1 MPRHTLRPAVFLL
14 WAFFAL
20 FAGPGPGLALAQTAT
35 PSTFPATSW
44 QTASSPESLGW
55 SKEKLAQARQYAESI
70 HSSAVMI
77 VQHGVVID
85 QWGDIDKKI
94 NGYSIRK
101 SLISA
106 LYGIYAAEGVIDLN
120 ETLEHAGIDE
130 KSDPLTKAER
140 QARIV
145 DLLRARSGV
154 YHPVDFET
162 EGMKRLRPP
171 RGSHA
176 PGTYWYYNNWDF
188 NVVGAFFE
196 KKTGMKM
203 GDAFYQRIAKPI
215 GMQDFR
221 PGDVHYFGGPL
232 SVYPGYQIEIT
243 ARDLARFGL
252 LYLQDGQW
260 QGKQIVPAAWVD
272 KSTHATEM
280 VNAAGVEL
288 GGYEY
293 LWWVEYNGV
302 TFGDATVPGM
312 YSARGATGHYLV
324 VIPSKD
330 MVIVHRVD
338 TNPPS
343 WDAKTVSDTANHEV
357 VSKAQFIHLLRL
369 ILDAGN
375 R

>member
-1 MPRHTLRPAVFLL
+1 MQATRGDFISGKSPSNIASVGNVCGTTHSMPRCTIRSVVFFL

-20 FAGPGPGLALAQTAT
+20 FSAAGPRTAFAQTAV

-44 QTASSPESLGW
+44 QSASSPESAGW
-55 SKEKLAQARQYAESI
+55 SKEKLARARQYADSI

-77 VQHGVVID
+77 IQHGVVID
-85 QWGDIDKKI
+85 QWGDVDKKI
-94 NGYSIRK
+94 NGYSMRK

-106 LYGIYAAEGVIDLN
+106 LYGIYSAEGVIDLN

-130 KSDPLTKAER
+130 KSDPLTKSER

-162 EGMKRLRPP
+162 ESMKKLRPP

-188 NVVGAFFE
+188 NVVGAILE

-203 GDAFYQRIAKPI
+203 GDAFYQRIARPI

-221 PGDVHYFGGPL
+221 PADVHYFGGPI
-232 SVYPGYQIEIT
+232 SSYPAYQIEVT

-252 LYLQDGQW
+252 LYLHHGQW
-260 QGKQIVPAAWVD
+260 QGKQIVPSAWVD

-280 VNAAGVEL
+280 VKAGSVEL
-288 GGYEY
+288 
-293 LWWVEYNGV
+293 
-302 TFGDATVPGM
+302 
-312 YSARGATGHYLV
+312 
-324 VIPSKD
+324 
-330 MVIVHRVD
+330 
-338 TNPPS
+338 
-343 WDAKTVSDTANHEV
+343 
-357 VSKAQFIHLLRL
+357 
-369 ILDAGN
+369 
-375 R
+375 

>member
-1 MPRHTLRPAVFLL
+1 MPRRTIRPAVFLL

-20 FAGPGPGLALAQTAT
+20 FTAAGPGLALAQTAT

-44 QTASSPESLGW
+44 QTASSPESAGW
-55 SKEKLAQARQYAESI
+55 SKKKLAQARQYADSI

-77 VQHGVVID
+77 IQHGIVID
-85 QWGDIDKKI
+85 QWGDVDKKI
-94 NGYSIRK
+94 NGYSMRK

-106 LYGIYAAEGVIDLN
+106 LYGIYSAEGVIDLN

-196 KKTGMKM
+196 KKTGVKM

-232 SVYPGYQIEIT
+232 SIYPGYQIEIT

-252 LYLQDGQW
+252 LYLQHGQW

-280 VNAAGVEL
+280 VNAAGIEL

-302 TFGDATVPGM
+302 TFGDGHASRACIPRAAQPGITW
-312 YSARGATGHYLV
+312 S
-324 VIPSKD
+324 
-330 MVIVHRVD
+330 
-338 TNPPS
+338 
-343 WDAKTVSDTANHEV
+343 
-357 VSKAQFIHLLRL
+357 
-369 ILDAGN
+369 
-375 R
+375 